1 MTAATWLERAQR
13 SFVDHMPEHLER
25 LTWPSTRIVAYQRE
39 QLRGLLGHAA
49 VHSPFY
55 RDRLVGIDPHTFEL
69 DELAQLPAM
78 TKAEMMERFDEVCTD
93 RRLTRAVVDAHVRRL
108 GEDLELLEGEY
119 VVFASGGSSGRR
131 GLFVRHHTELP
142 DYLATVLRSG
152 MADVA
157 GVFGWPPPFRLAV
170 TVVAAP
176 TAVHATRASAP
187 LSGGVGD
194 VTFVP
199 VTLPFEEI
207 TARVEESQPMLL
219 AGYTSVIARL
229 GDAAAAG
236 ALRVDPQAIVV
247 TSEQL
252 TPSLR
257 RRIQLGFG
265 KAPTN
270 SFGSSEGVIG
280 SAPPGDDV
288 VTFASDAAII
298 EFVDMHD
305 QPVPDGTRADHVLV
319 TVLNNRTQPLIR
331 YRMDD
336 AMTPMP
342 ADEHH
347 GHRRALVEGR
357 NDDPLRFGD
366 VEVHPVVLS
375 NALLDHG
382 AVQEF
387 QAHCGDGTLSV
398 ALVASSPVDEHELAR
413 ELADRLGAAGALVR
427 VTAHRV
433 DALQRDPLTGKA
445 PRVILDA
452 RPS

>member
-1 MTAATWLERAQR
+1 MTTATWLEHAQR
-13 SFVDHMPEHLER
+13 GFVDHMPEHLER
-25 LTWPSTRIVAYQRE
+25 LAWPASHLEAHQRE
-39 QLRGLLGHAA
+39 RLRNLLGHAA
-49 VHSPFY
+49 AHSPFH
-55 RDRLVGIDPHTFEL
+55 RDRLAGIDPHTFEL
-69 DELAQLPAM
+69 DDLGHLPVM
-78 TKAEMMERFDEVCTD
+78 TKVEMMDRFDEVCTD
-93 RRLTRAVVDAHVRRL
+93 RRLTRAAVDAHVRRL
-108 GEDLELLEGEY
+108 GEDLELLDGEY

-152 MADVA
+152 MANVA

-170 TVVAAP
+170 TLVAAP
-176 TAVHATRASAP
+176 TALHATRASAP
-187 LSGGVGD
+187 ICGGVGD

-207 TARVEESQPMLL
+207 IARVEASQPMLL
-219 AGYTSVIARL
+219 AGYTSVVARL
-229 GDAAAAG
+229 GDAGAAG

-257 RRIQLGFG
+257 CRIERGFG

-270 SFGSSEGVIG
+270 SFASSEGVIG

-288 VTFASDAAII
+288 ITFASDAAIV
-298 EFVDMHD
+298 EFVDAHD
-305 QPVPDGTRADHVLV
+305 QPVPDGTRADHLLV

-342 ADEHH
+342 PDEHH

-366 VEVHPVVLS
+366 VEIHPVVLS
-375 NALLDHG
+375 NALLGNG

-398 ALVASSPVDEHELAR
+398 ALVASGPVDERALAR
-413 ELADRLGAAGALVR
+413 ELADRLASVGALVR
-427 VTAHRV
+427 VTARRV
-433 DALQRDPLTGKA
+433 DALTRDPLTGKT
-445 PRVILDA
+445 PRVIVDK
-452 RPS
+452 PS

>member
-1 MTAATWLERAQR
+1 
-13 SFVDHMPEHLER
+13 
-25 LTWPSTRIVAYQRE
+25 
-39 QLRGLLGHAA
+39 
-49 VHSPFY
+49 
-55 RDRLVGIDPHTFEL
+55 
-69 DELAQLPAM
+69 
-78 TKAEMMERFDEVCTD
+78 
-93 RRLTRAVVDAHVRRL
+93 
-108 GEDLELLEGEY
+108 
-119 VVFASGGSSGRR
+119 
-131 GLFVRHHTELP
+131 
-142 DYLATVLRSG
+142 
-152 MADVA
+152 
-157 GVFGWPPPFRLAV
+157 
-170 TVVAAP
+170 
-176 TAVHATRASAP
+176 
-187 LSGGVGD
+187 
-194 VTFVP
+194 
-199 VTLPFEEI
+199 
-207 TARVEESQPMLL
+207 
-219 AGYTSVIARL
+219 
-229 GDAAAAG
+229 
-236 ALRVDPQAIVV
+236 
-247 TSEQL
+247 
-252 TPSLR
+252 
-257 RRIQLGFG
+257 
-265 KAPTN
+265 
-270 SFGSSEGVIG
+270 VIG

-398 ALVASSPVDEHELAR
+398 ALLASSPVDEHELAR